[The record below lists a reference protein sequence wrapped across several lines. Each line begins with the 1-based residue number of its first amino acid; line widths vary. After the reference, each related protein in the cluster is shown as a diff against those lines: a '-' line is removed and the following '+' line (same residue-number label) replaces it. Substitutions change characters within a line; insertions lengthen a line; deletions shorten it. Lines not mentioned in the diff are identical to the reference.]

1 MFRDVCVAFKKY
13 FFFRILFSV
22 FFFKPGSW
30 QEMDQ
35 PIGLLDAQVCTTP
48 YSANVQRDNMFT
60 EASFQPDWN
69 DQMHDTIWSL
79 LRLFLKHPLQNL
91 KIALEFVSDRVF
103 PQKKITYLDKISSRH
118 SPSLTNPGSMNM
130 QILLMSKV
138 KQLQARSLLLH
149 QKVRP

>member
-1 MFRDVCVAFKKY
+1 M
-13 FFFRILFSV
+13 FFFFSNLDPDRRWINQSVCLMHRSAQHPTLQMSKETICLQKHLSSLTGMIRCMILF
-22 FFFKPGSW
+22 
-30 QEMDQ
+30 D
-35 PIGLLDAQVCTTP
+35 LY
-48 YSANVQRDNMFT
+48 YS
-60 EASFQPDWN
+60 
-69 DQMHDTIWSL
+69 I
-79 LRLFLKHPLQNL
+79 LFLKHPLQTL

-118 SPSLTNPGSMNM
+118 SPSLKNPGSMNM